1 MSTKPGKSMDDI
13 MAEIAS
19 AMDVPEQRADAP
31 QAEPEDANPEPVQQM
46 LAADI
51 RLVEAL
57 LFASPEPLS
66 EQLIAAR
73 LPEGR
78 DIRQILQTLARDY
91 QGRGIELKCAG
102 KTWAFRTAPDL
113 AAALQIEVQQP
124 RKLTR
129 AGLETLAIIAYHQPV
144 TRTEIEEIRSV
155 ALSKG
160 TLDLLLEAGW
170 IKPRGRKRVPG
181 RPVLWVTTD
190 QFLDHFGLEHKDDLP
205 GIAELKAAGLLDNRP
220 GVAKYGITGEESL
233 PPSVETETDANQAKT
248 IEEDL
253 TAHIPVSEG

>member
-1 MSTKPGKSMDDI
+1 MDDI

-19 AMDVPEQRADAP
+19 AMDVAEQQPAAPETGQ
-31 QAEPEDANPEPVQQM
+31 EVS
-46 LAADI
+46 AADI

-57 LFASPEPLS
+57 LFASSEPLS
-66 EQLIAAR
+66 EPLIAAR
-73 LPEGR
+73 LPQGCDVR
-78 DIRQILQTLARDY
+78 HILQTLVRDY
-91 QGRGIELKCAG
+91 QGRGVELKCAG

-113 AAALQIEVQQP
+113 GAALQIEVCQP
-124 RKLTR
+124 KKLTR

-144 TRTEIEEIRSV
+144 TRTEIEEIRAV

-190 QFLDHFGLEHKDDLP
+190 RFLDHFGLEHKDDLP

-220 GVAKYGITGEESL
+220 GVAKYGISGEEPL
-233 PPSVETETDANQAKT
+233 PPSVETETDADLQHT

-253 TAHIPVSEG
+253 SARLPAS